1 MSLALQTKLFAARTA
16 TIAAYDQAI
25 ASKAGRD
32 VLGLIESAITRLN
45 EADKL
50 LKKAKK

>member
-1 MSLALQTKLFAARTA
+1 MSLALETKLFVARTA
-16 TIAAYDQAI
+16 TLAAYDQAI
-25 ASKAGRD
+25 DSKAGRE
-32 VLGLIESAITRLN
+32 VLGLIEAALSRIN

>member
-25 ASKAGRD
+25 ASKAGSD
-32 VLGLIESAITRLN
+32 VMELIQAAITRLN

-50 LKKAKK
+50 LKAKK